1 MSAPVQLFVHV
12 NYLNKRWRAVALLAL
27 ALLTGIA
34 ARAGEEIYRGTLPQ
48 PDGVAAWQVELVLR
62 DNGSAVLRTAKTSI
76 DRTIINA
83 VWKKTEDGGIT
94 VQFLNRSAR
103 PRGLPL
109 VMKRE
114 GEYFVAVS
122 WEPATWGEAGP
133 PRLRKVE
140 R

>member
-1 MSAPVQLFVHV
+1 MNGRPTHRFNV
-12 NYLNKRWRAVALLAL
+12 NHFNQFLRTWALLGLALLA
-27 ALLTGIA
+27 GSA

-62 DNGSAVLRTAKTSI
+62 DNGSAVLRTAKSSI
-76 DRTIINA
+76 DRTIVNG
-83 VWKKTEDGGIT
+83 VWKKSEDSGFS

-103 PRGLPL
+103 PVGAPL

-114 GEYFVAVS
+114 GDYFVAVS
-122 WEPATWGEAGP
+122 WEKATWGEAGP